1 MSKRLPVKE
10 VKTFRL
16 KDCAIPTLWCGE
28 SDEPPEE
35 KDPLT
40 RYLRTGTRTECMKKG
55 FGAGMYT
62 ERKKNLPSSSVQQIK
77 YIGETYAGRFQEAG
91 IETSIQLVKAMR
103 DMSGEEIEKFLRPIL
118 TKGKSLDKRAYNSVL
133 VYLFQHGVSDL
144 PACDSIRVEED

>member
-1 MSKRLPVKE
+1 MSTTLPV
-10 VKTFRL
+10 VKKSDFRL

-62 ERKKNLPSSSVQQIK
+62 ERKKKLPSSSVQQIK
-77 YIGETYAGRFQEAG
+77 YIGDTYEQRFKEAG
-91 IETSIQLVKAMR
+91 IDSQIQLVKTLRELSR
-103 DMSGEEIEKFLRPIL
+103 DEIADFLTPIL
-118 TKGKSLDKRAYNSVL
+118 TKGKSLDQRAYNSVL

-144 PACDSIRVEED
+144 PVCKRIA